1 MKNKLFLGLTS
12 TILLGLG
19 LVGATTNTTN
29 VEATSINVNSN
40 NKLSL
45 NAKPQISAI
54 ITPIRIKIIATVI
67 KLFKSFHACFIIITS
82 FLLAQLSLLL
92 YVQNFL

>member
-40 NKLSL
+40 NKLQCKAYIYNGKGKRIYKTVL
-45 NAKPQISAI
+45 KPNKN
-54 ITPIRIKIIATVI
+54 RR
-67 KLFKSFHACFIIITS
+67 L
-82 FLLAQLSLLL
+82 
-92 YVQNFL
+92 